1 MEALS
6 CIEVLFGGRKVLR
19 FCREIRGERSHPM
32 ARWCWRDTQKGL
44 GLASCVKSDS
54 PWATLLLTAW
64 YLVLAWTPAKNFAK
78 GPEFLFDSKLVVL

>member
-19 FCREIRGERSHPM
+19 FCREIGGERSHPM
-32 ARWCWRDTQKGL
+32 AWWCWRDTQKGL
-44 GLASCVKSDS
+44 ASCVKSDS
-54 PWATLLLTAW
+54 LWATLLLTAW
-64 YLVLAWTPAKNFAK
+64 YLVLAWAPAKNLAK